1 MADQLF
7 SDNQS
12 NTQATPDQSVT
23 PAPSSNDVFADQL
36 AAIKNEHGEQKYNS
50 LDDAIKALKHS
61 QEYIPSLKS
70 ELTAKD
76 EEIIKLR
83 AELEA
88 RKSVEE
94 IVSQSTNQPEANQPQ
109 GLGVEDIEKLLEQ
122 KLTQRQQEDLAASNL
137 SSVVST
143 LTQRFG
149 DNTQAKIQ
157 EKAAELG
164 YKPSELQELAK
175 KSPKLV
181 LSLFGNSQS
190 TPAPNVG
197 GQFVP
202 QTKPEGVGKVKGL
215 MAGAKQADLKNHWRA
230 IQAEVYEKHG
240 ITG

>member
-1 MADQLF
+1 MADPLF

-12 NTQATPDQSVT
+12 TPQATPEQSVT
-23 PAPSSNDVFADQL
+23 PTPSSNDVFADQL
-36 AAIKNEHGEQKYNS
+36 ATIKNEQGEQKYGS
-50 LDDAIKALKHS
+50 LEDAIKALKHS

-70 ELTAKD
+70 ELSTKD

-94 IVSQSTNQPEANQPQ
+94 IVSQSTPQPEANQPQ
-109 GLGVEDIEKLLEQ
+109 GLGEEDIEKLLEQ
-122 KLTQRQQEDLAASNL
+122 KLTQRQQQEVASNNL
-137 SSVVST
+137 NSVVSE
-143 LTQRFG
+143 LTQRYG

-157 EKAAELG
+157 EKANELG

-190 TPAPNVG
+190 TPAPTAG

-202 QTKPEGVGKVKGL
+202 NAAPQEVGKVKGL
-215 MAGAKQADLKNHWRA
+215 LMGAKSSDIKGHWRA
-230 IQAEVYEKHG
+230 IQAEIYEKHG